1 MSKATFLIGCPHFGH
16 DNIYKFTRYNG
27 EKVRPYA
34 NAAEGDAIMLQRWN
48 EVVRADDKVYMLG
61 DICFENKHLKILG
74 QLNGKK
80 VLIKGNHDKLTM
92 GEYSK
97 YFYDIRATHTLAHEV
112 LSHIPVHPQSLGRGS
127 AKVGRKWLNIH
138 AHLHA
143 ERVMLDRVPRYSP
156 VEPDPQ
162 YYSVCV
168 EHTNYTPVTIDEI
181 RASPQYQK
189 WWTDMQTT
197 IEVNRVILAREKSE
211 TTTGLEWK

>member
-1 MSKATFLIGCPHFGH
+1 MYS
-16 DNIYKFTRYNG
+16 FTRYNG
-27 EKVRPYA
+27 EKVRPGIA
-34 NAAEGDAIMLQRWN
+34 NAAEGDAIMIQRWN
-48 EVVRADDKVYMLG
+48 AVVGSYDKIYVLG
-61 DICFENKHLKILG
+61 DIAFTNESLKIMG

-80 VLIKGNHDKLTM
+80 VLIRGNHDKLTM

-112 LSHIPVHPQSLGRGS
+112 LSHIPIHPQSLGRGS
-127 AKVGRKWLNIH
+127 AKAGRSWCNIH

-143 ERVMLDRVPRYSP
+143 ERVMLDGVPDNR
-156 VEPDPQ
+156 

-181 RASPQYQK
+181 RASPAYQE
-189 WWTDMQTT
+189 WWTDMQ
-197 IEVNRVILAREKSE
+197 NNMLAKKSEMNTE